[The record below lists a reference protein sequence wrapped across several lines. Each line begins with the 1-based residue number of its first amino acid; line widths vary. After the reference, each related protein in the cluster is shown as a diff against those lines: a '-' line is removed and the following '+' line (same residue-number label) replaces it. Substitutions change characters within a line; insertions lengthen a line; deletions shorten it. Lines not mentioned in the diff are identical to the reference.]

1 MKMDC
6 EPVWMLVRNVRI
18 DEGGCMNHEKSCGA
32 VVFTRRD
39 GKILYVMAQ
48 MLGGHYGFPKGHME
62 PGETEEETAL
72 REIFEEVGLR
82 PALLPGFREIEE
94 YLLPNKPDTQKQ
106 VVYFLAEYE
115 NQTIRY
121 QKEELR
127 GAYLMT
133 LEEALGVLQFEEAKN
148 ILRKADHFLHT

>member
-1 MKMDC
+1 
-6 EPVWMLVRNVRI
+6 
-18 DEGGCMNHEKSCGA
+18 MNREKSCGA
-32 VVFTRRD
+32 VVFTRRN
-39 GKILYVMAQ
+39 GEILYVLAQ

-82 PALLPGFREIEE
+82 PTLLPGFREIEE

-115 NQTIRY
+115 NQQIQH

-133 LEEALGVLQFEEAKN
+133 VDEALEVLNFEEARN
-148 ILRKADHFLHT
+148 ILRRAERFLKREAVGERN